1 MARATAIEAAIG
13 VDVGGTGTKAGIV
26 TRTGD
31 VLLHEEQ
38 PTDINAGTKGI
49 LFVVDELLRRAG
61 DVDAEVTAVGVG
73 AAGFIDATAGAV
85 TFAPNM
91 IYDDPQIAAALYSRT
106 GLPVV
111 IDNDA
116 NAAAWGERTF
126 GTARGSNHLVLVTV
140 GTGIGGGIIEG
151 GRLVRGY
158 TGAGAELGH
167 VVVERD
173 GAQCGCGL
181 RGCIEQYASGQA
193 IARMAREAVHDDP
206 GSTIL
211 AFADTPESI
220 TARDVARAARQ
231 LDQTARAVM
240 RTAGTYLGI
249 CMSNIANLF
258 DPETIVLAGNVIR
271 AGEPFLGP
279 ARDTLVA
286 MTNSQRRRPV
296 RLDAT
301 IMGPRAGMIGAAALA
316 FDEAAIPAAARKTT

>member
-1 MARATAIEAAIG
+1 MARHQAAIG
-13 VDVGGTGTKAGIV
+13 VDVGGTGTKAGVV
-26 TRTGD
+26 TRAGG
-31 VLLHEEQ
+31 VLLHEVH
-38 PTDINAGTKGI
+38 PTDVNASTKGI
-49 LFVVDELLRRAG
+49 LFVVDEMMQRAT
-61 DVDAEVTAVGVG
+61 DVEAEIVAVGVG
-73 AAGFIDATAGAV
+73 AAGFIDAAAGAV

-91 IYDDPQIAAALYSRT
+91 VYDDPQIAAAIYART
-106 GLPVV
+106 GLPVIV
-111 IDNDA
+111 DNDA
-116 NAAAWGERTF
+116 NVAAWGERTF

-193 IARMAREAVHDDP
+193 IARMAREAVQEDP

-211 AFADTPESI
+211 AFAESAEAITPY
-220 TARDVARAARQ
+220 DVARAARQ
-231 LDQTARAVM
+231 LDPTARAVM
-240 RTAGTYLGI
+240 RTAGIYLGI
-249 CMSNIANLF
+249 CLSNIANLF
-258 DPETIVLAGNVIR
+258 DPETIVLGGGVIR

-279 ARDTLVA
+279 ARDTLAA

-301 IMGPRAGMIGAAALA
+301 IMGPRAGVIGAAALA
-316 FDEAAIPAAARKTT
+316 FDEAAVPAAAPKES

>member
-1 MARATAIEAAIG
+1 MAQQEAAIG

-31 VLLHEEQ
+31 VLLHEVQ
-38 PTDINAGTKGI
+38 PTDVNAATKGI

-61 DVDAEVTAVGVG
+61 DVEAEIRAVGVG
-73 AAGFIDATAGAV
+73 AAGFIDAAAGAV
-85 TFAPNM
+85 TFAPNVV
-91 IYDDPQIAAALYSRT
+91 YDDPQIAAAIYSRT
-106 GLPVV
+106 ELPVV
-111 IDNDA
+111 VDNDA
-116 NAAAWGERTF
+116 NVAAWGERTF
-126 GTARGSNHLVLVTV
+126 GTARGSNHLVLVTI

-193 IARMAREAVHDDP
+193 IARMAREAVLEDP
-206 GSTIL
+206 ASTIL
-211 AFADTPESI
+211 AFAESADAI
-220 TARDVARAARQ
+220 TAFDVARAARQ
-231 LDQTARAVM
+231 LDPTARTVM

-249 CMSNIANLF
+249 CLSNIANLF
-258 DPETIVLAGNVIR
+258 DPETIVLAGGVVR

-286 MTNSQRRRPV
+286 MTNSQRRRPL

-301 IMGPRAGMIGAAALA
+301 TMGPRAGVVGAAALA
-316 FDEAAIPAAARKTT
+316 FDEAEVPGAAGKGS